1 MSIAAITWA
10 VDLPL
15 KQPLKGV
22 LVALAYHANGEGQAW
37 PSRTTIARESGV
49 TLRTVTRATKH
60 LEDLGLIEVERSS
73 GNAVN
78 QYSLRV
84 GEQCQPV
91 TVDSALR
98 TPSRHTSTVHGVHCD
113 GDSRS
118 FDGVPGAPEHSRK
131 VKNSEGRPPDHS
143 MLVPEHFIV
152 TEEMLRWA
160 ETQGIPRQDISF
172 ETDQFLDRHRARGTR
187 FKDWVAAWRT
197 WMRNAVKFRAE
208 RAEKAM
214 RPKERRAVL

>member
-1 MSIAAITWA
+1 MSIAAISWA

-37 PSRTTIARESGV
+37 PSRTTIAVKAGV
-49 TLRTVTRATKH
+49 TLRTVINATTC

-78 QYSLRV
+78 RYSLRV
-84 GEQCQPV
+84 GEQCHPA
-91 TVDSALR
+91 TLDSAPR
-98 TPSRHTSTVHGVHCD
+98 SPSSRASTVHGVHCD
-113 GDSRS
+113 GEARS
-118 FDGVPGAPEHSRK
+118 FDGAPGAPEHTRK
-131 VKNSEGRPPDHS
+131 VNNIQGRRQKHPTV
-143 MLVPEHFIV
+143 VPERFMV
-152 TEEMLRWA
+152 TEEMIRWA
-160 ETQGIPRQDISF
+160 ETHGIPRQDIPF

-197 WMRNAVKFRAE
+197 WMRNVVKFSAE
-208 RAEKAM
+208 RAEKATY
-214 RPKERRAVL
+214 PKKRRAVL

>member
-10 VDLPL
+10 LNLRL

-22 LVALAYHANGEGQAW
+22 LVALAYHANKDGRAW
-37 PSRTTIARESGV
+37 PSRTLIAAEAGV
-49 TLRTVTRATKH
+49 TLRTVINATKR
-60 LEDLGLIEVERSS
+60 LEDLGLIEVEHSS

-78 QYSLRV
+78 RYSVRV
-84 GEQCQPV
+84 GEHCHPA
-91 TVDSALR
+91 TVDSAPR
-98 TPSRHTSTVHGVHCD
+98 TPSSRTSTVHGVHCD
-113 GDSRS
+113 GEPRS
-118 FDGVPGAPEHSRK
+118 FDGAPGAPEHTRK
-131 VKNSEGRPPDHS
+131 VKNSQGHRQEHPT
-143 MLVPEHFIV
+143 LVPERFMV
-152 TEEMLRWA
+152 TEEMIRWA
-160 ETQGIPRQDISF
+160 ETQGIPRQDIPF
-172 ETDQFLDRHRARGTR
+172 ETDQFLDRHRAKGTR